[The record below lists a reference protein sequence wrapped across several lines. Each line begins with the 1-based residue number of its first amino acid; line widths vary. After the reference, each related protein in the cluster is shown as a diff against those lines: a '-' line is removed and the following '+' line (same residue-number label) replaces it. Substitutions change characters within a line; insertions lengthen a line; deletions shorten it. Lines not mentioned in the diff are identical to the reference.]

1 MRSTNDDRFDET
13 LFTFQV
19 SISGGTRRYGS
30 VFKQSSMNEELM
42 SAERLR
48 EKERVRQNIQ
58 KQASLNEEFLFRRQ
72 RTFDSLRDTFFST
85 STARRF
91 QLLKD
96 GLTNKIK
103 NSTTGIEKVTG
114 ASFKNGFVR
123 ILQGW
128 KSESSAPQPRAT
140 PPTPPP
146 FEMRR
151 ANTFDEKNGNGNGQ
165 CTVTTGERRHS
176 KEDGSDSS
184 KDSSLQSDTSVDSED
199 SFASV
204 IFIPKPDPNS
214 ETSPPTNTSPPTAAL
229 SSPTLQSLP
238 QSPQPTSPKLKTS
251 LPTSPKFKYQSPTSP
266 IIKQPSLPCK
276 YQTPTSPNFKTQLPT
291 SPIGLTKQHSLPTS
305 PKFKYQMPPLSPGF
319 ARSGETQM
327 GFQQKLNILNF
338 QQKSQSSSFSVAA
351 TDLDS
356 SALLEEP
363 RAKTP
368 PALIDVQTTTQT
380 KDKSQSPK
388 SEADV
393 ACGTAEPVKKD
404 VPAEEPKTEGQIH
417 LPDNLKSKPGTY
429 SVCRFKPLPYRI
441 CHLRGSFRSNRKAKF
456 SSGEASRVER
466 RERTAGKLGKAFAE
480 ITFVGIV

>member
-1 MRSTNDDRFDET
+1 M
-13 LFTFQV
+13 
-19 SISGGTRRYGS
+19 SISGGSRRYGS

-42 SAERLR
+42 STERLR

-72 RTFDSLRDTFFST
+72 GTFDSLRDTFFST

-96 GLTNKIK
+96 GLTNKLK
-103 NSTTGIEKVTG
+103 NSTTGIEKVAG

-128 KSESSAPQPRAT
+128 KSDVPPSQARPT

-146 FEMRR
+146 HEVRR
-151 ANTFDEKNGNGNGQ
+151 ANTFEQKNGNGT
-165 CTVTTGERRHS
+165 CATSTGERRHS

-204 IFIPKPDPNS
+204 IFIPKPELTS
-214 ETSPPTNTSPPTAAL
+214 ETSPPTNNSPPTVAL

-238 QSPQPTSPKLKTS
+238 QSPQPTSPKLKNS

-276 YQTPTSPNFKTQLPT
+276 YQTATSPNFKTQLPT

-319 ARSGETQM
+319 CKSTDPQIN
-327 GFQQKLNILNF
+327 FQQKLNILNF
-338 QQKSQSSSFSVAA
+338 QQKAHSSSFSITRQTSLEVEA
-351 TDLDS
+351 
-356 SALLEEP
+356 SALIEQP
-363 RAKTP
+363 KVKTP
-368 PALIDVQTTTQT
+368 PAIVEPPDAMAAATKLVLQKEQVKEVQVNKEVSEERTEKGKTECQIQITDNI
-380 KDKSQSPK
+380 KPK
-388 SEADV
+388 SGRELGVNVLFGCSHLNDPGCEGKTV
-393 ACGTAEPVKKD
+393 AAV
-404 VPAEEPKTEGQIH
+404 
-417 LPDNLKSKPGTY
+417 
-429 SVCRFKPLPYRI
+429 
-441 CHLRGSFRSNRKAKF
+441 
-456 SSGEASRVER
+456 
-466 RERTAGKLGKAFAE
+466 
-480 ITFVGIV
+480 